1 MDILDDSALEAAAS
15 VAAAEKILKKAINEA
30 VKNIKTAER
39 KKLQKEQKR
48 IAAVRCE
55 CNSFACPL
63 LLLECCSA
71 RNLTVYLSVLSCV
84 HSYESVT
91 RFGQLK

>member
-48 IAAVRCE
+48 IAAVRCV

-63 LLLECCSA
+63 LLRMLFREKSHCVLVCSFLRA
-71 RNLTVYLSVLSCV
+71 
-84 HSYESVT
+84 
-91 RFGQLK
+91 